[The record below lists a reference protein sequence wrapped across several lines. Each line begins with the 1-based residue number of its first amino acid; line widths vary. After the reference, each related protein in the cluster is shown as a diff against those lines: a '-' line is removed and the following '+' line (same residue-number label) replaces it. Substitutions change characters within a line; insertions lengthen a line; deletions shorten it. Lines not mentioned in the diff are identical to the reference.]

1 MSEKVNIILNGNIVD
16 GYRGE
21 TILELA
27 TRNGIEIPTLCNDPR
42 LEPFTSCFVCVVEV
56 EGLRGLQP
64 SCSTKISE
72 GMRIE
77 TDNEKIHRARKTAL
91 DLLVSNHYADCI
103 GPCKQTCPA
112 GVDVQGYISLI
123 EKGKYHDAVGLIKE
137 TNPLPAICGRVC
149 VRPCEVACRRNL
161 LDEGA
166 AVGIDYLKRFAS
178 DIDIDSPD
186 KWKPVIKPATGK
198 KVAVIGAGPAG
209 LSAGFFL
216 QKEGH
221 QVDIYE
227 AAPKAGGWLRYGIP
241 EYRLPN
247 DLLQKEVDNITEMG
261 VNIQFNKKF
270 GKDISYKDLR
280 KQYDAMILTIG
291 SQKGTLIGCEGE
303 DAENVFSGIDF
314 LKEMEI
320 TGERFNFK
328 GKKVAVIGGGNTAM
342 DCCRTSKRCGAEKV
356 YVIYRRTENEMPA
369 NPIEIHES
377 KLEGVEYMFL
387 TNPTKVNKDDKGRVK
402 SITCLKM
409 ELGEPDSSGRRRP
422 VPVLDSEFDVEV
434 DYILAAIGQK
444 TVADFLDDIK
454 AHAEKGE
461 VKANRWGDLE
471 ADPNTLQTGI
481 PSVFAAGDGV
491 TGPATLIAAIAQA
504 RKASYSCDQFLR
516 GVPVEPMKKEF
527 FSSKD
532 IFKPQRNT
540 EYKGGFA
547 EQKREE
553 MPTLD
558 PKDRNNFA
566 EVELGYSSEEVA
578 YHETQRC
585 LECGCTALFTCDL
598 KRYSSDYGADQKA
611 QAGEFKEYQVDFRH
625 PYIEFDNNKC
635 ILCSRCVRIC
645 SEVVGADALGLVN
658 RGFNTYVAPSMG
670 YALQDTPCESCGMCI
685 STCPTGAITENVP
698 FKPGPVKLSQ
708 AETIC
713 NYCSV
718 GCTISLNHKSQ
729 FVMNV
734 TGVAGG
740 QVNTD
745 GNLCRYPKFG
755 YHYMNDKSRVTRPL
769 MKINGRFE
777 EVSFKK
783 AYDEI
788 AKHLKAVKADENV
801 FFAGARLSNEEMYL
815 IQKLARAGAKTNN
828 VTSFHYLKRGG
839 SGGYRN
845 NAMANTPFSQIKD
858 ASKIYLIGSEINMDN
873 AVAGFSIYNLQSR
886 KGVPVELVTTNPDSS
901 MAHKVNEVMVI
912 KSIYHFIRAVN
923 YYLVDNNFQNGLFIR
938 DHCEGFEEYKT
949 ELLKENF
956 VDLVQKAGASRMDD
970 IIEFAKHYNNEPNAI
985 IVYSE
990 KELSSN
996 ACTALFHLSL
1006 ITGKLGKTGSGLISL
1021 KEKNNSQGLLDMG
1034 ICRNHGVGGV
1044 SLKVDDLR
1052 LKIMK
1057 AWKMDAFPEINPT
1070 DIYTGL
1076 EDGNLKNLFIFGEDP
1091 LGCASHKVQTA
1102 GWLSIAD
1109 FVVVQDYFMTETAQH
1124 AHLVLPA
1131 SFPVESGGSFTNT
1144 QKVIQG
1150 FEAQF
1155 KPAVEK
1161 TGLQQLADLL
1171 RAQGV
1176 EQSADHHEVMAEIVS
1191 LLPRGDEPVKYQF
1204 SLMGEDNPSRM
1215 YEHGCDYIVK
1225 RFDEEFEN
1233 AFENV
1238 KIDLYERV

>member
-16 GYRGE
+16 GFRGE

-27 TRNGIEIPTLCNDPR
+27 NRNGIEIPTLCNDPR

-64 SCSTKISE
+64 SCSTKINE

-77 TDNEKIHRARKTAL
+77 TDNDKIHKARKTAL

-186 KWKPVIKPATGK
+186 KWRPLIKPATGK

-209 LSAGFFL
+209 LSCGFFL

-221 QVDIYE
+221 QVDIFE
-227 AAPKAGGWLRYGIP
+227 ASPKAGGWLRYGIP

-247 DLLQKEVDNITEMG
+247 DLLQKEVDNVTEMG
-261 VNIQFNKKF
+261 VNIFYNKKF
-270 GKDISYKDLR
+270 GKDISYKDLK

-303 DAENVFSGIDF
+303 DAEGVFSGIDF

-320 TGERFNFK
+320 TGKRFDFK

-342 DCCRTSKRCGAEKV
+342 DCCRTSKRCDADKV
-356 YVIYRRTENEMPA
+356 YLIYRRTEHEMPA

-377 KLEGVEYMFL
+377 KLEGVEYLFL
-387 TNPTKVNKDDKGRVK
+387 TLPTKVVKSERGTVK
-402 SITCLKM
+402 SITCVKM
-409 ELGEPDSSGRRRP
+409 ELGEPDASGRRRP
-422 VPVLDSEFDVEV
+422 VPVANSEFDIEV

-444 TVADFLDDIK
+444 TVADFLEDIK
-454 AHAEKGE
+454 NNADKGE
-461 VKANRWGDLE
+461 VKANRWGDLD

-504 RKASYSCDQFLR
+504 RKASHSCDLYLK
-516 GVPVEPMKKEF
+516 GLPVVPMKKEF
-527 FSSKD
+527 YSSKD

-540 EYKGGFA
+540 EYKGSYT
-547 EQKREE
+547 EKKRHE

-558 PKDRNNFA
+558 PRDRHNFR
-566 EVELGYSSEEVA
+566 EVELGYESEEVA
-578 YHETQRC
+578 FKETQRC
-585 LECGCTALFTCDL
+585 MECGCTALFTCDL
-598 KRYSSDYGADQKA
+598 KKYSSDYGADQKSLG
-611 QAGEFKEYQVDFRH
+611 GEFKEYQVDFRH
-625 PYIEFDNNKC
+625 PYIEIDNNKC
-635 ILCSRCVRIC
+635 ILCSRCIRIC
-645 SEVVGADALGLVN
+645 HEVVGADALGLVN

-670 YALQDTPCESCGMCI
+670 NALQDTPCESCGMCV

-698 FKPGPVKLSQ
+698 FKPGPVKLQ
-708 AETIC
+708 PAETIC

-718 GCTISLNHKSQ
+718 GCTISLDHKSQ
-729 FVMNV
+729 FVMHV
-734 TGVAGG
+734 SGVEGM
-740 QVNTD
+740 VNTD

-755 YHYMNDKSRVTRPL
+755 YHYMNDRSRITKPL

-777 EVSFKK
+777 EVSFKT
-783 AYDEI
+783 AYEEI
-788 AKHLKAVKADENV
+788 TRHIKAVKPDENV
-801 FFAGARLSNEEMYL
+801 FFAGARLANEEMYL

-828 VTSFHYLKRGG
+828 VSSFHYMKRAG

-845 NAMANTPFSQIKD
+845 NATASTPFSQIKD
-858 ASKIYLIGSEINMDN
+858 ARKIYLIGSEINNDN
-873 AVAGFSIYNLQSR
+873 AVVGFMIHNAR
-886 KGVPVELVTTNPDSS
+886 MKKGIPVELITTKYDSS
-901 MAHKVNEVMVI
+901 MTNKVDEIMHI
-912 KSIYHFIRAVN
+912 KSVYHFIRAVN
-923 YYLVDNNFQNGLFIR
+923 FYLVANNFQNGLFLR
-938 DHCEGFEEYKT
+938 DHCTGFEEYKT
-949 ELLKENF
+949 ELMKENF
-956 VDLVQKAGASRMDD
+956 VELVQKAGAERMDD
-970 IIEFAKHYNNEPNAI
+970 IIEFAKRYNNEPNAI

-990 KELSSN
+990 KDLSSN
-996 ACTALFHLSL
+996 SCTALFHLAM

-1044 SLKVDDLR
+1044 SLKVEDVR

-1057 AWKMDAFPEINPT
+1057 AWKMKSFPEINPA

-1076 EDGNLKNLFIFGEDP
+1076 EEGHLKNLFIFGEDP
-1091 LGCASHKVQTA
+1091 MGCTGHKVQTA

-1124 AHLVLPA
+1124 AHLILPA

-1150 FEAQF
+1150 FEAHF
-1155 KPAVEK
+1155 KPAVER
-1161 TGLQQLADLL
+1161 TTLQQLADLL
-1171 RAQGV
+1171 KAQGL
-1176 EQSADHHEVMAEIVS
+1176 EQSDDHHEVLSEVMS
-1191 LLPRGDEPVKYQF
+1191 LLPSGDEPLTNHF
-1204 SLMGEDNPSRM
+1204 SIMGEDNPHRV

-1233 AFENV
+1233 AFDNV
-1238 KIDLYERV
+1238 KSDVYERV